1 MFKTNNKN
9 TIATSMT
16 LNIFQLIAPFSSV
29 SIANFEQVNISWD
42 ISSDQKI
49 KISNCNQEKLMKKIS
64 I

>member
-1 MFKTNNKN
+1 
-9 TIATSMT
+9 MT

>member
-9 TIATSMT
+9 TITTSMT
-16 LNIFQLIAPFSSV
+16 LNIFQLVVPFSSV

>member
-16 LNIFQLIAPFSSV
+16 LNIFQLVVPFSSV